1 MARERLERTVR
12 LEADIRTKGDQRV
25 EVRGV
30 STDMYRDAKHVAKN
44 APLFAFFAIREV
56 AFEVA
61 RIIALIVVALLG
73 VLAIF
78 WLVSLVSK

>member
-12 LEADIRTKGDQRV
+12 LEADIRTQSDQRV

-44 APLFAFFAIREV
+44 APLFAFFAVREV
-56 AFEVA
+56 AWELG
-61 RIIALIVVALLG
+61 RIFAILAGAVIAAL
-73 VLAIF
+73 VIA
-78 WLVSLVSK
+78 WLVSK